1 MNQIS
6 IVGLPLETLAEMANE
21 AAEVAQKSMTQAV
34 QKAIDCGRYL
44 HAAKAQVP
52 HGQWA
57 AWIGANFDRDQ
68 RTATRYMQLA
78 TASETRASISDA
90 ASIREAL
97 RLIADDRAT
106 PDEPAVIVVEP
117 EEFLSSGNSE
127 LETIEA
133 EPEPE
138 TEPQE
143 RPTIRKVSA
152 EARKVPETQ
161 KPRTAAVAAELVEE
175 TEADVVLYARS
186 GQGYVVADAD
196 DVAAAALQLHDPMA
210 LVRMAVVAVGPG
222 EHAAAIVE
230 LEQAIQWLAGQIEEA
245 EA

>member
-1 MNQIS
+1 MSEIS
-6 IVGLPLETLAEMANE
+6 IIGLPLETLAEMANK
-21 AAEVAQKSMTQAV
+21 AAETAQRGMQTAV
-34 QKAIDCGRYL
+34 QHAINCGRYL
-44 HAAKAQVP
+44 HAAKIQVP

-57 AWIGANFDRDQ
+57 SWIGANFDRDH

-78 TASETRASISDA
+78 TAYETRVAIADA

-117 EEFLSSGNSE
+117 VEPEIIEE
-127 LETIEA
+127 

-138 TEPQE
+138 IEPQE

-152 EARKVPETQ
+152 EARKIPEDR

-175 TEADVVLYARS
+175 PTADDAVVLYARS

-196 DVAAAALQLHDPMA
+196 EVAAAALQLHEPMA
-210 LVRMAVVAVGPG
+210 LVRMAVLAVEPDGMG
-222 EHAAAIVE
+222 AAIDSLRLAADW
-230 LEQAIQWLAGQIEEA
+230 LESQIEEA

>member
-6 IVGLPLETLAEMANE
+6 IIGLPLETLAEMANE
-21 AAEVAQKSMTQAV
+21 AAEVAQRSMQSAV
-34 QKAIDCGRYL
+34 QHAINCGRYL
-44 HAAKAQVP
+44 CAAKQQIP
-52 HGQWA
+52 HGQWG
-57 AWIGANFDRDQ
+57 AWIGANFDRDH

-78 TASETRASISDA
+78 TAYETRAAIVDA

-117 EEFLSSGNSE
+117 VEP
-127 LETIEA
+127 EA
-133 EPEPE
+133 EEVEEIQPEPE
-138 TEPQE
+138 IEPQE

-152 EARKVPETQ
+152 ESRKVPETE

-175 TEADVVLYARS
+175 PEADVVLYARTDS
-186 GQGYVVADAD
+186 GYVVADAD

-210 LVRMAVVAVGPG
+210 LVRMAVMAVGPG
-222 EHAAAIVE
+222 HHAEAIIE
-230 LEQAIQWLAGQIEEA
+230 LEQAIQWLAGQIEE
-245 EA
+245 EP

>member
-1 MNQIS
+1 MSQIS
-6 IVGLPLETLAEMANE
+6 IIGLPLETLAEMAKE
-21 AAEVAQKSMTQAV
+21 AAEVAQRSMTQAV
-34 QKAIDCGRYL
+34 HRAIDCGRYL

-117 EEFLSSGNSE
+117 EEP
-127 LETIEA
+127 ETIEA

-138 TEPQE
+138 IEPQE

-152 EARKVPETQ
+152 ESRKVPEDK

-175 TEADVVLYARS
+175 PEADVVLYARS
-186 GQGYVVADAD
+186 GSGYVVADAD

>member
-1 MNQIS
+1 MNEIS
-6 IVGLPLETLAEMANE
+6 IIGLPLETLAEMANE
-21 AAEVAQKSMTQAV
+21 AAEVAQRSMTQAV
-34 QKAIDCGRYL
+34 HRAIDCGRYL
-44 HAAKAQVP
+44 HAAKLQVP

-57 AWIGANFDRDQ
+57 AWVGANFDRDH

-117 EEFLSSGNSE
+117 VESEIVEE
-127 LETIEA
+127 
-133 EPEPE
+133 EPEQE
-138 TEPQE
+138 IEPQE

-152 EARKVPETQ
+152 ESRKIPEDR

-175 TEADVVLYARS
+175 PEAEEAVVLYARS
-186 GQGYVVADAD
+186 DQGYYLADAD
-196 DVAAAALQLHDPMA
+196 EVAAAALQLHDPMS
-210 LVRMAVVAVGPG
+210 LVRMAVLAVEPKDM
-222 EHAAAIVE
+222 AWAVDE
-230 LEQAIQWLAGQIEEA
+230 LEQAIKWLRSEIEEA